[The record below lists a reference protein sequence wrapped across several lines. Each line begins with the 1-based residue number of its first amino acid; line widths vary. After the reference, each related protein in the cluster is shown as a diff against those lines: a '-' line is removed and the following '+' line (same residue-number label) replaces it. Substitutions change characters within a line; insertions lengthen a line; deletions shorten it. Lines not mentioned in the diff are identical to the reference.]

1 MRDQRL
7 NKLIKV
13 SLLSAIAFLL
23 MFIEFPLPIFPSF
36 LKVDISDLPALI
48 GAFALGPVPGV
59 AIEFLK
65 NILHLVFR
73 NDSMG
78 VGELAN
84 FLVGAILVFTSGV
97 IYKRSKTKKNA
108 LISVFFGAIAMTI
121 GATILNYFVFLPLY
135 ETVLHFPIKAVVA
148 MGTAINPNIKN
159 LNTFII
165 WMIIPY
171 NLFKALI
178 VAVITLLMYKRISPI
193 LHKH

>member
-1 MRDQRL
+1 MKDQRL

-23 MFIEFPLPIFPSF
+23 MFIEFPLPIFPAF

-59 AIEFLK
+59 SIEFLK
-65 NILHLVFR
+65 NILHLIFR

-97 IYKRSKTKKNA
+97 IYKRSKTKRNA
-108 LISVFFGAIAMTI
+108 FISVLVGAIAMSI
-121 GATILNYFVFLPLY
+121 GAAILNYFVFLPLY

-148 MGTAINPNIKN
+148 MGTAINPSIKN
-159 LNTFII
+159 LNTLII
-165 WMIIPY
+165 WAIIPF

-178 VAVITLLMYKRISPI
+178 VGGITLLMYKRISPI

>member
-1 MRDQRL
+1 
-7 NKLIKV
+7 
-13 SLLSAIAFLL
+13 

-59 AIEFLK
+59 AIELLK
-65 NILHLVFR
+65 NILHLIFR

-84 FLVGAILVFTSGV
+84 FLVGAILAFTSGM

-108 LISVFFGAIAMTI
+108 LMSVIVGAIAMSI
-121 GATILNYFVFLPLY
+121 GAAILNYFVFLPLY

-148 MGTAINPNIKN
+148 MGSAINPNIKN
-159 LNTFII
+159 LNTLII
-165 WMIIPY
+165 WAIIPF
-171 NLFKALI
+171 NLFKAAI
-178 VAVITLLMYKRISPI
+178 VGIITLLMYKKISPI